1 MPLYLRARN
10 SIGTLGINRMCRWC
24 LDDGVIEFQQDEIS
38 FGTVK
43 WLDRHSMIRIE
54 YQAESNGFSKRKQF
68 LKLLKN

>member
-1 MPLYLRARN
+1 
-10 SIGTLGINRMCRWC
+10 MCRWC